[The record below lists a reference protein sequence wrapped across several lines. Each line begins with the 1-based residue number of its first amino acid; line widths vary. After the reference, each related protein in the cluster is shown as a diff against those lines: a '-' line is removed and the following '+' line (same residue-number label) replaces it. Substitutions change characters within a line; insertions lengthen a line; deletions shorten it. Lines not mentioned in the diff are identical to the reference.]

1 MLVALDAGAF
11 VLPLIASVFA
21 AQSCFEGTVVPVVLD
36 LFGGEWRLRFLRFRF
51 QFMECAY
58 IQR

>member
-1 MLVALDAGAF
+1 
-11 VLPLIASVFA
+11 
-21 AQSCFEGTVVPVVLD
+21 VLD
-36 LFGGEWRLRFLRFRF
+36 LFGGEAWRLRFLRFRF